1 MNNNIIKIKIKSD
14 LNLYGKKWLIEK
26 PVAQVVIVTGM
37 EEHSGR
43 YDTLAK
49 FLNEHGYN
57 VFSLDYFGQG
67 ENVKSKEQTLGNVPP
82 HAFNLFTDGLA
93 HLIREIKEDKPLFML
108 GHSMGSFLAQEF
120 AQRYGD
126 LLDKLVLVG
135 SNGPDPILGV
145 GFLLAKLTVRKG
157 GYNKTSKLL
166 ASMAIGGYQKSVK
179 DARTSADWISYNE
192 DNVNEYLKDSLS
204 GITSSK
210 GFYKELLRGTSR
222 LYKKNNVMRMKKTLP
237 ILIIAGQ
244 DDPVGKKGKGV
255 EKLYKMYSSLAFTNV
270 LYKIYPNMRHEI
282 LNEKEKMS
290 VFNDVL
296 EFMKK
301 QTIID
306 DKENSS

>member
-108 GHSMGSFLAQEF
+108 GHSMGSFLSQEF

-301 QTIID
+301 QTIVD

>member
-255 EKLYKMYSSLAFTNV
+255 EKLYKMYNSLAFTNV

-301 QTIID
+301 
-306 DKENSS
+306 

>member
-67 ENVKSKEQTLGNVPP
+67 ENVKSKEQALGNVPP

-93 HLIREIKEDKPLFML
+93 HLNREIKEDKPLFML

-135 SNGPDPILGV
+135 SNGPDSILGV
-145 GFLLAKLTVRKG
+145 GFLLAKLTVREG

-192 DNVNEYLKDSLS
+192 DNVSEYLKD
-204 GITSSK
+204 
-210 GFYKELLRGTSR
+210 Y
-222 LYKKNNVMRMKKTLP
+222 
-237 ILIIAGQ
+237 
-244 DDPVGKKGKGV
+244 
-255 EKLYKMYSSLAFTNV
+255 
-270 LYKIYPNMRHEI
+270 
-282 LNEKEKMS
+282 
-290 VFNDVL
+290 
-296 EFMKK
+296 
-301 QTIID
+301 
-306 DKENSS
+306 

>member
-301 QTIID
+301 
-306 DKENSS
+306 

>member
-49 FLNEHGYN
+49 FLNEHGFN

-301 QTIID
+301 
-306 DKENSS
+306 

>member
-49 FLNEHGYN
+49 FLNEHGFN

-166 ASMAIGGYQKSVK
+166 ARMAIGGYQKSVK

-222 LYKKNNVMRMKKTLP
+222 LYKKNNVTRMKKTLP

-301 QTIID
+301 
-306 DKENSS
+306 

>member
-43 YDTLAK
+43 YDTLAN

-67 ENVKSKEQTLGNVPP
+67 ENVKSKEQALGNVPP

-135 SNGPDPILGV
+135 SNGPDPI
-145 GFLLAKLTVRKG
+145 
-157 GYNKTSKLL
+157 
-166 ASMAIGGYQKSVK
+166 
-179 DARTSADWISYNE
+179 
-192 DNVNEYLKDSLS
+192 
-204 GITSSK
+204 
-210 GFYKELLRGTSR
+210 
-222 LYKKNNVMRMKKTLP
+222 
-237 ILIIAGQ
+237 
-244 DDPVGKKGKGV
+244 
-255 EKLYKMYSSLAFTNV
+255 
-270 LYKIYPNMRHEI
+270 
-282 LNEKEKMS
+282 
-290 VFNDVL
+290 
-296 EFMKK
+296 
-301 QTIID
+301 
-306 DKENSS
+306 

>member
-135 SNGPDPILGV
+135 SNGPDSILGV

-222 LYKKNNVMRMKKTLP
+222 LYKKNNVMRMKKILP

-255 EKLYKMYSSLAFTNV
+255 EKLYKMYSSLAFTDV

-301 QTIID
+301 
-306 DKENSS
+306 